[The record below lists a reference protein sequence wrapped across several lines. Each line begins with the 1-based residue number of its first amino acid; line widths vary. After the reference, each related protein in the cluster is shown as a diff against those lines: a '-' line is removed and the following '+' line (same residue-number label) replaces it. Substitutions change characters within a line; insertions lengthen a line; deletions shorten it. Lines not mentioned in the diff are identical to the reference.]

1 MPLKK
6 KANSKTIYTE
16 KNKPIEIKLNQISI
30 LTQTLKYSYLQRLAR
45 RQYRDTSKLIVP
57 AIQSFK
63 IT

>member
-1 MPLKK
+1 MKK
-6 KANSKTIYTE
+6 RGTNSKTIYTE

-30 LTQTLKYSYLQRLAR
+30 LTQTLKYSYLKRLAR
-45 RQYRDTSKLIVP
+45 RQYRDNSKLIVP